1 MSTLTDEIDN
11 QVQIAQH
18 LIERSLR
25 EVRKQARGAHWSL
38 WLVATGV
45 MIGALATGAGVIVYR
60 RRRGS
65 LAQRLQNALPGS
77 VRGLPDELR
86 AQLKRPLERAVR
98 VL

>member
-11 QVQIAQH
+11 QVQVAQDV
-18 LIERSLR
+18 IQRSLR
-25 EVRKQARGAHWSL
+25 EVQKQARGAHRNL
-38 WLVATGV
+38 WVVVPGV
-45 MIGALATGAGVIVYR
+45 MIAAIATGAGVIVYR